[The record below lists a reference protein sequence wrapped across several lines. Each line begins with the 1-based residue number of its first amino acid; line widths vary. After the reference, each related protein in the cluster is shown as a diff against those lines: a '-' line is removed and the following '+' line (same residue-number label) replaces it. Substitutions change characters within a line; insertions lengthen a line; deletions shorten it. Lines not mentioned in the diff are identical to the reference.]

1 MNLLL
6 KIAWRNILRHKGKSL
21 VIGVILFIGA
31 LLMTLGNGVITG
43 MDAGIRKNVVNTF
56 MGDIVLISDK
66 QKSDNIFFNMMG
78 TSIEPVTTYK
88 EIKEVLKSQG
98 YIDRF
103 LPAGE
108 NTVMILKED
117 ENSPSFAYLMGV
129 DFNQYQKMFPDNM
142 KPIEGRLLN
151 PAEKNSI
158 LVPTHIRNEH
168 IYTAMDIWVI
178 PEGGKIVKEN
188 LTKEASENMQSLV
201 VSTSIVMMGL
211 SSGSNTSTDIRFG
224 VKGIVKY
231 NALNSIFGHFCVTDI
246 ESYRNCLGYFSAGDQ
261 AVEVPKEEQKLLN
274 MGSGDIDSMFGSE
287 QIIVPN
293 AHNKAVELKQKPQS
307 GQTKDLGIEDG
318 VYNLVFIKLKNG
330 VSYSYALGMLNKALT
345 AVNTGVRAV
354 SWNKAAGP
362 IGSMT
367 LLIKGALFMFVTLL
381 FCVAIIIIV
390 NTLTMA
396 ALERTSEIGMMRAVG
411 ARKSFI
417 GGMFF
422 GETAVLS
429 AVFGGA
435 GIITGIL
442 IVKLIPLFKITTTN
456 DMVQLLYGGDVFH
469 PVLMLPDIAL
479 TIVQLIFVTIVAA
492 FYPVIVAR
500 NITPL
505 DAIQRD

>member
-345 AVNTGVRAV
+345 AAEYRRESRFLEQGRRAYRLNDASYKGSSFHVRH
-354 SWNKAAGP
+354 
-362 IGSMT
+362 
-367 LLIKGALFMFVTLL
+367 
-381 FCVAIIIIV
+381 
-390 NTLTMA
+390 A
-396 ALERTSEIGMMRAVG
+396 ALLRGDNNNSKHAHHGGSRTDFRDRHDEGCRGEEIFYRGHVLWRDSRAFRCFRRSRYNHGYTNSETDP
-411 ARKSFI
+411 SF
-417 GGMFF
+417 
-422 GETAVLS
+422 
-429 AVFGGA
+429 
-435 GIITGIL
+435 
-442 IVKLIPLFKITTTN
+442 
-456 DMVQLLYGGDVFH
+456 
-469 PVLMLPDIAL
+469 
-479 TIVQLIFVTIVAA
+479 
-492 FYPVIVAR
+492 
-500 NITPL
+500 
-505 DAIQRD
+505 